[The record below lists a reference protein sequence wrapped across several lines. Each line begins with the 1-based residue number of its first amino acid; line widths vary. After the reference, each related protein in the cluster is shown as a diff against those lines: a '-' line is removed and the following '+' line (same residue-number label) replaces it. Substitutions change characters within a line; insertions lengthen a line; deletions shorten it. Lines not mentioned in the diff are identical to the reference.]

1 MLNHSCEEV
10 LKRIF
15 EHEGPLYLVE
25 EGEKE
30 TLPFEEKMAEFMSVS
45 MDILQEESIP
55 LGIGLG
61 AVLYLYM
68 DAFSEEK
75 KKAGGIE
82 IPNEG
87 TISSLLQE
95 FELVKNSM
103 SKEDLENSAW
113 EVISSVVDTFCHI
126 IRQTNLR
133 AKTVFYGMRR
143 CMGCVM
149 PSGKDMCVCFG
160 RKIKI
165 VRIIS
170 FLQNESCMPA
180 ILRNVCIF
188 VMKQIFCRFC
198 LAVHVII

>member
-1 MLNHSCEEV
+1 MKERLLFSMLNHSCEEV

-75 KKAGGIE
+75 KKAGE
-82 IPNEG
+82 QENVNFTWKEG
-87 TISSLLQE
+87 
-95 FELVKNSM
+95 
-103 SKEDLENSAW
+103 W
-113 EVISSVVDTFCHI
+113 
-126 IRQTNLR
+126 R
-133 AKTVFYGMRR
+133 Y
-143 CMGCVM
+143 
-149 PSGKDMCVCFG
+149 
-160 RKIKI
+160 
-165 VRIIS
+165 
-170 FLQNESCMPA
+170 
-180 ILRNVCIF
+180 
-188 VMKQIFCRFC
+188 
-198 LAVHVII
+198 

>member
-1 MLNHSCEEV
+1 
-10 LKRIF
+10 
-15 EHEGPLYLVE
+15 
-25 EGEKE
+25 
-30 TLPFEEKMAEFMSVS
+30 
-45 MDILQEESIP
+45 
-55 LGIGLG
+55 
-61 AVLYLYM
+61 M

-133 AKTVFYGMRR
+133 VKNRILWNEAVYGLSDAKRKRYVRLLWEKNKNCSDHQFSAKRKLYASYLAK
-143 CMGCVM
+143 CLYFCNEADFLQVLLSSACNYIILSEVL
-149 PSGKDMCVCFG
+149 PCIWKEDGKDDYFPLMAELG
-160 RKIKI
+160 RIFEHTKVMEKH
-165 VRIIS
+165 VY
-170 FLQNESCMPA
+170 PA
-180 ILRNVCIF
+180 IEESIHPDVLTYA
-188 VMKQIFCRFC
+188 
-198 LAVHVII
+198 LAFMVLF

>member
-1 MLNHSCEEV
+1 
-10 LKRIF
+10 
-15 EHEGPLYLVE
+15 
-25 EGEKE
+25 
-30 TLPFEEKMAEFMSVS
+30 
-45 MDILQEESIP
+45 
-55 LGIGLG
+55 
-61 AVLYLYM
+61 M

-133 AKTVFYGMRR
+133 AKTVFYGTRR
-143 CMGCVM
+143 CM
-149 PSGKDMCVCFG
+149 D
-160 RKIKI
+160 
-165 VRIIS
+165 
-170 FLQNESCMPA
+170 
-180 ILRNVCIF
+180 
-188 VMKQIFCRFC
+188 
-198 LAVHVII
+198 

>member
-1 MLNHSCEEV
+1 MKERLLFSMLNHSCEEV

-87 TISSLLQE
+87 TISSLLIGEKQY
-95 FELVKNSM
+95 VKGRLGKFGMGSDFFCCGYVLSYYPSDESSGEDPCSM
-103 SKEDLENSAW
+103 E
-113 EVISSVVDTFCHI
+113 
-126 IRQTNLR
+126 
-133 AKTVFYGMRR
+133 
-143 CMGCVM
+143 
-149 PSGKDMCVCFG
+149 
-160 RKIKI
+160 
-165 VRIIS
+165 
-170 FLQNESCMPA
+170 
-180 ILRNVCIF
+180 
-188 VMKQIFCRFC
+188 
-198 LAVHVII
+198 